1 MNFDFVARQNRNP
14 SFLYFLKRFQTL
26 RLAEKQSFFLHVL
39 YVRVVLWILQVLL
52 VKASREEREVVE
64 DNLAVAL

>member
-1 MNFDFVARQNRNP
+1 MNFDFVAQQNRNP